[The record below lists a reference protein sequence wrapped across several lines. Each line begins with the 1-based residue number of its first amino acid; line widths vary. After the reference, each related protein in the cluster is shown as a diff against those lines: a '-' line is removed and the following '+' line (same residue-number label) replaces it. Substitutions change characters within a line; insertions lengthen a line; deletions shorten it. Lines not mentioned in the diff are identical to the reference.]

1 MHYVADEL
9 LRRSSSTLPEARSKQ
24 DCKIQDIEEVC
35 ATELLVAPKIDFAI
49 ELSQSFGTFLMQIL
63 LNFFPGL

>member
-24 DCKIQDIEEVC
+24 DCKIQDIEEVY
-35 ATELLVAPKIDFAI
+35 ATELLAAPKIDFAI
-49 ELSQSFGTFLMQIL
+49 KLRASGPS
-63 LNFFPGL
+63 